1 MLKLRVCV
9 RCHALAT
16 DTRQASCLRT
26 TFSQVKNAL
35 YGKDT
40 SEDDPQL
47 KRIYTHS
54 SNPGK
59 TFLISLGFEQVKENK
74 KNVLRL
80 KKDFQHIELEDTY
93 VAVYALCV

>member
-1 MLKLRVCV
+1 M
-9 RCHALAT
+9 
-16 DTRQASCLRT
+16 
-26 TFSQVKNAL
+26 
-35 YGKDT
+35 
-40 SEDDPQL
+40 